1 MCLVPRA
8 YKASDG
14 VMMMVVLKL
23 DPGVASPRPL
33 VAIAEVGPW
42 VAGPGLRMSRTG
54 SRGKS
59 RTGSGELLAVA
70 GAGAAGGL
78 LAVAVLAVPGAAPH
92 RLLAVD
98 LHVLPQAGGV
108 GVRLV
113 AASHL
118 AVVRLVRGVD
128 V

>member
-1 MCLVPRA
+1 
-8 YKASDG
+8 
-14 VMMMVVLKL
+14 MMVVLKL
-23 DPGVASPRPL
+23 DPGMASPGPL
-33 VAIAEVGPW
+33 VAIAEVSPW
-42 VAGPGLRMSRTG
+42 VPGPGLRMPGTG
-54 SRGKS
+54 SRRKS
-59 RTGSGELLAVA
+59 RTGSGELLAVP

-98 LHVLPQAGGV
+98 LHVLPEAGGV

-113 AASHL
+113 AAPHL